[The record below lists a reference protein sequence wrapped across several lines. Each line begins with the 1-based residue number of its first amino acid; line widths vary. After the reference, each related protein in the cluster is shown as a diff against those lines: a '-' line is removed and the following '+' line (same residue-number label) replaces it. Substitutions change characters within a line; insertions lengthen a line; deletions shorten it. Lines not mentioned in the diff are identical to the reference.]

1 MLKYPLPPTFVT
13 WESFISS
20 LLLLNH
26 TFVLAAD
33 VYRLGPISVSCKRAL
48 RLKDILQLT
57 GKLEINCMM
66 MLHED
71 KEPAILLNCDFIHM
85 G

>member
-26 TFVLAAD
+26 AFVLAAD
-33 VYRLGPISVSCKRAL
+33 VCRLGSISVSCKRAL
-48 RLKDILQLT
+48 RLKDVLQLT
-57 GKLEINCMM
+57 GRLEINCMM

-71 KEPAILLNCDFIHM
+71 KDPAISLNCDFIQM